1 MTKII
6 AEVGVN
12 HNGKVKTA
20 IKLAKLAK
28 LAGADFVKFQIFNTE
43 LLVTKYA
50 KKSKYQITNIK
61 DKTNQFRMLKNLELS
76 KKQHKQ
82 IYNYCKKIKID
93 YCASPFDLESL
104 KFLISLKTKI
114 IKIGSGEIT
123 NKPLLE
129 GLIRYRGLIILSTGM
144 STIKEIKNAVS
155 ILRKNN
161 NKFQLMYCC
170 SSYPAPISEIDM
182 NVMMNLKKKFKC
194 DVGFSD
200 HTLGFE
206 SAISSTIL
214 GAKFIEKHF
223 TINKKDLGP
232 DHLSSFDFK
241 DMKKLVKEIKKYKS
255 LLKSG
260 KKTITIS
267 EKENRVNSRKSLVA
281 YKFIKKGQ
289 KFTKNNIIAKRP
301 GDGISPFS
309 IDRVFKLKAK
319 KNFDIDEKITI

>member
-1 MTKII
+1 M
-6 AEVGVN
+6 
-12 HNGKVKTA
+12 
-20 IKLAKLAK
+20 
-28 LAGADFVKFQIFNTE
+28 
-43 LLVTKYA
+43 TKYA

-144 STIKEIKNAVS
+144 STINEIKNAVS

-182 NVMMNLKKKFKC
+182 NVMLNLKKKFKC

-309 IDRVFKLKAK
+309 IDRVFKLKTK
-319 KNFDIDEKITI
+319 KNFDIDEKKTI

>member
-1 MTKII
+1 M
-6 AEVGVN
+6 
-12 HNGKVKTA
+12 
-20 IKLAKLAK
+20 
-28 LAGADFVKFQIFNTE
+28 
-43 LLVTKYA
+43 
-50 KKSKYQITNIK
+50 
-61 DKTNQFRMLKNLELS
+61 
-76 KKQHKQ
+76 
-82 IYNYCKKIKID
+82 
-93 YCASPFDLESL
+93 
-104 KFLISLKTKI
+104 
-114 IKIGSGEIT
+114 
-123 NKPLLE
+123 
-129 GLIRYRGLIILSTGM
+129 
-144 STIKEIKNAVS
+144 
-155 ILRKNN
+155 
-161 NKFQLMYCC
+161 
-170 SSYPAPISEIDM
+170 
-182 NVMMNLKKKFKC
+182 
-194 DVGFSD
+194 
-200 HTLGFE
+200 
-206 SAISSTIL
+206 

-319 KNFDIDEKITI
+319 KNFDIDEKLRFKKICVITGSRADYGILSNF

>member
-129 GLIRYRGLIILSTGM
+129 GLIRYRGLLILSTGM
-144 STIKEIKNAVS
+144 STINEIKNAVS

-182 NVMMNLKKKFKC
+182 NVMLNLKK
-194 DVGFSD
+194 
-200 HTLGFE
+200 
-206 SAISSTIL
+206 I
-214 GAKFIEKHF
+214 
-223 TINKKDLGP
+223 
-232 DHLSSFDFK
+232 
-241 DMKKLVKEIKKYKS
+241 
-255 LLKSG
+255 
-260 KKTITIS
+260 
-267 EKENRVNSRKSLVA
+267 
-281 YKFIKKGQ
+281 
-289 KFTKNNIIAKRP
+289 
-301 GDGISPFS
+301 
-309 IDRVFKLKAK
+309 
-319 KNFDIDEKITI
+319 